1 MITEMIKMKKF
12 IFTVPRQKSE
22 NLYKAVYKS
31 ANSKKLEN
39 NISARFPLIPVID
52 SYCEKNDIIEI
63 IALIASEKDN
73 ICEAHDICENNLRL
87 FCDDMNEI
95 CAPKG
100 IKYTIKKII
109 VPFNETLETH
119 LATYYNL
126 IKEIEDNDTIFADI
140 TYGSKPIPIV
150 EMMALGFCTKNKTNV
165 MVECLC
171 YGEMDHNTNEKS
183 LFDVTSLFY
192 LNEISDMLSKTKISN
207 PEKFIESVIFKEVV

>member
-1 MITEMIKMKKF
+1 MKKF

-31 ANSKKLEN
+31 ANSTKLEN

-63 IALIASEKDN
+63 IALIASQKDD
-73 ICEAHDICENNLRL
+73 ICEAHDICEENLNL
-87 FCDDMNEI
+87 FSIDLNEI

-150 EMMALGFCTKNKTNV
+150 EMMALGFCTKNKNNV

-171 YGEMDHNTNEKS
+171 YGEMDHNTNEKR

-192 LNEISDMLSKTKISN
+192 LNEISDMLSKTNISN
-207 PEKFIESVIFKEVV
+207 PENFMKTLIFKEVV